1 MKLASPT
8 PSTPSPGTDP
18 VIDAM
23 VGWRDRRDQDA
34 ALRLVRE
41 LSPLMHRVA
50 QRSLP
55 CAWMAEDAVQTA
67 WMKLFRALDSFDP
80 RTPLAAWAVMI
91 VKRVC
96 ANVLRGLARQ
106 HSVAFDDVPEPE
118 IEIAAATM
126 PFDDQQDSRDVLH
139 HVLEAVSHLSL
150 TDRVIVHSFLL
161 NDVPAA
167 EVARRTGLNAGAVRT
182 RACRIRSHLRSMDP
196 RSRASHR
203 HEPAA

>member
-1 MKLASPT
+1 M
-8 PSTPSPGTDP
+8 
-18 VIDAM
+18 
-23 VGWRDRRDQDA
+23 
-34 ALRLVRE
+34 
-41 LSPLMHRVA
+41 MHRVA

-96 ANVLRGLARQ
+96 ANVLRGIARQ
-106 HSVAFDDVPEPE
+106 RSVALDDVSEPE
-118 IEIAAATM
+118 INIAAATM
-126 PFDDQQDSRDVLH
+126 PPGDQRDSRELLN
-139 HVLEAVSHLSL
+139 HVLKAVSRLSL

-161 NDVPAA
+161 DDLPAA
-167 EVARRTGLNAGAVRT
+167 EVARRTGLKAGAVRT
-182 RACRIRSHLRSMDP
+182 RACRIRSQLRSMD
-196 RSRASHR
+196 RHARASHR

>member
-1 MKLASPT
+1 MA
-8 PSTPSPGTDP
+8 
-18 VIDAM
+18 
-23 VGWRDRRDQDA
+23 GWRDRRDQDA

-41 LSPLMHRVA
+41 ISPLMHGVA
-50 QRSLP
+50 LRSLP
-55 CAWMAEDAVQTA
+55 FSWMAEDAVQTA
-67 WMKLFRALDSFDP
+67 WLKFFRSLESFDA
-80 RTPLAAWAVMI
+80 RTPLSAWAVMI

-96 ANVLRGLARQ
+96 WNMRRGLARQ
-106 HSVAFDDVPEPE
+106 SAMAFDDVADPE